1 MTFTDFTP
9 IGNSHFGSLLIC
21 MKFLTLL
28 HCWPQPHCFKKRRY
42 RNEWITSKCFIAK
55 NCYDCESPHLSG
67 VNEEPVMC
75 FTIMSS
81 VRGRQLKEYQRQR
94 KSLVVKHKI
103 QFILVVLSLFW
114 ELAWGVDSPPPH
126 PSDKELKKKNTK
138 IQKSEKAR
146 GKGRSEKEWGTNSVS
161 GRAPRGAVHI
171 PLPCSVFHDNK
182 VRWTAEVSLSSC
194 FLGWKFQALRTI
206 CLYVHWCIWEPSIRL
221 QLCSCWLVRP
231 AAFL

>member
-1 MTFTDFTP
+1 MLY
-9 IGNSHFGSLLIC
+9 I
-21 MKFLTLL
+21 FLYFNTHTHTRFAGHLSKVTYLL
-28 HCWPQPHCFKKRRY
+28 HSWTQPHCI
-42 RNEWITSKCFIAK
+42 RNGCCHWKWITSDHFVVKC
-55 NCYDCESPHLSG
+55 CCDCERPHLG
-67 VNEEPVMC
+67 GINQEHVMY

-81 VRGRQLKEYQRQR
+81 VRGQHLKDWQGQR

-103 QFILVVLSLFW
+103 WFILVALSFFW
-114 ELAWGVDSPPPH
+114 DLARGGRLPTAPPFRQGAG
-126 PSDKELKKKNTK
+126 KKQT
-138 IQKSEKAR
+138 EKTR

-161 GRAPRGAVHI
+161 GRAPSGAVHI
-171 PLPCSVFHDNK
+171 LFLCSLFHDNK

-221 QLCSCWLVRP
+221 QPRSCWLVRP